1 MLKHIAAIVF
11 ILCASAVAWVIL
23 GSTVFQRTYR
33 YNSGLR
39 DKVIALWG
47 SSQEQ
52 RPPAAIFGGATPVPL
67 APESSRI
74 EVDLNLEHRQK
85 GLLWYSTYAVKFT
98 GVYVFRN
105 DTASALDLGFTWQ
118 PPAEKAVYSDLLFTI
133 DGVTVTPRKEKDSWN
148 TTARIP
154 AGAPAEVRIAY
165 RSQGLDT
172 WRYAFGTEMSQ
183 VRDFTL
189 RVRTNFSAV
198 DFLENTLSPSE
209 KHRTSNG
216 WEMAWTYKTLLS
228 GYNIG
233 IAMPAHAQPGPLAG
247 AICYFAPVSLLFF
260 FFVLFMFTMLEGVRL
275 HPMNYFFLAAAF
287 FAFHLLFAYLVDH
300 ISIETAFLISS
311 AVSVGLVVSY
321 LRLVAGARFA
331 MREAGIAQFVYL
343 VLFSFSFF
351 FEGYT
356 GLAITIGAIVTL
368 FVAMQMTGRVDWSR
382 RFHAPVVDH
391 IGSQLDRV

>member
-1 MLKHIAAIVF
+1 MLKHIAALIF
-11 ILCASAVAWVIL
+11 ILGCTAVAWVIL
-23 GSTVFQRTYR
+23 GQTVFQRTYQSD
-33 YNSGLR
+33 SGLR
-39 DKVIALWG
+39 QKVAALWG
-47 SSQEQ
+47 SPLEE
-52 RPPAAIFGGATPVPL
+52 RPPAVSNTGLIPL
-67 APESSRI
+67 FTAPESSRI
-74 EVDLNLEHRQK
+74 AVDLDLEHRQK
-85 GLLWYSTYAVKFT
+85 GLLWYSTYTVKFA

-105 DTASALDLGFTWQ
+105 NTVSPLDLTFAWY
-118 PPAEKAVYSDLLFTI
+118 PPAGKAVYDDLLFTVN
-133 DGVTVTPRKEKDSWN
+133 GVAATPRKEKDSWIVS
-148 TTARIP
+148 AHIP
-154 AGAPAEVRIAY
+154 EGAPAEVKISY

-172 WRYAFGTEMSQ
+172 WRYAFGPDMSQ
-183 VRDFTL
+183 VRDFAL
-189 RVRTNFSAV
+189 RVKTNFGGV

-209 KHRTSNG
+209 EHRTGDG
-216 WEMAWTYKTLLS
+216 WDLAWKYKTLVS

-260 FFVLFMFTMLEGVRL
+260 FFVLFMFTILKGVRL

-300 ISIETAFLISS
+300 ISIQMAFTISS

-331 MREAGIAQFVYL
+331 IREAGIAQFVYL

-382 RFHAPVVDH
+382 RFAAPAPLTN
-391 IGSQLDRV
+391 S

>member
-11 ILCASAVAWVIL
+11 ILCASAVGWVIL
-23 GSTVFQRTYR
+23 GGTIFQRTYH
-33 YNSGLR
+33 YDSGLR
-39 DKVIALWG
+39 DKVMALWG
-47 SSQEQ
+47 SPQEQ
-52 RPPAAIFGGATPVPL
+52 RPPAATSGDSTPVSI

-105 DTASALDLGFTWQ
+105 NTASALDMGFAWQ
-118 PPAEKAVYSDLLFTI
+118 PPAEKAVYGDLLFTI
-133 DGVTVTPRKEKDSWN
+133 NGETVTPRKEQGSWN
-148 TTARIP
+148 AGAKIP
-154 AGAPAEVRIAY
+154 AGAPMEVRIAY
-165 RSQGLDT
+165 LSQGLDT
-172 WRYAFGTEMSQ
+172 WRYAFGPDMSQ

-209 KHRTSNG
+209 KHHTSEG
-216 WEMAWTYKTLLS
+216 WEMAWTFKTLLS

-260 FFVLFMFTMLEGVRL
+260 FFVLFMFTMLRGVRL

-300 ISIETAFLISS
+300 ISIQTAFLISS

-331 MREAGIAQFVYL
+331 LREAGIAQFVYL

-368 FVAMQMTGRVDWSR
+368 FVAMQMTGRVDWSH
-382 RFHAPVVDH
+382 RFRAPIVNH
-391 IGSQLDRV
+391 IGSQPDRV

>member
-1 MLKHIAAIVF
+1 
-11 ILCASAVAWVIL
+11 
-23 GSTVFQRTYR
+23 
-33 YNSGLR
+33 
-39 DKVIALWG
+39 
-47 SSQEQ
+47 
-52 RPPAAIFGGATPVPL
+52 
-67 APESSRI
+67 
-74 EVDLNLEHRQK
+74 
-85 GLLWYSTYAVKFT
+85 
-98 GVYVFRN
+98 
-105 DTASALDLGFTWQ
+105 
-118 PPAEKAVYSDLLFTI
+118 
-133 DGVTVTPRKEKDSWN
+133 
-148 TTARIP
+148 
-154 AGAPAEVRIAY
+154 
-165 RSQGLDT
+165 
-172 WRYAFGTEMSQ
+172 
-183 VRDFTL
+183 
-189 RVRTNFSAV
+189 VRTNFSAV

-368 FVAMQMTGRVDWSR
+368 FVTMQMTGRVDWSR